1 MCGIIGI
8 LGKHE
13 AAPILVEALKR
24 LEYGVRQLGHC
35 HRER

>member
-24 LEYGVRQLGHC
+24 LNTGDTIARHC